1 MIKKKLLIFFLFLGL
16 HSCANVNQE
25 SKLYEDVGF
34 LGKLSDIKVFDT
46 KLDAIVA
53 NTYPG
58 NSIKI
63 TNLLNKKNL
72 TLKNIEKKSISG
84 SRLIYVSESVIR
96 KLEVNKNLPYVKI
109 EEIRNSKSNPTF
121 VANKAEIF
129 QEEKKVLNTSRVSN
143 VEVVSLSKPRLK
155 ENVATNKKIYLEF
168 GSFYY
173 IDYAKELQK
182 NLKSFLSFENIVI
195 EGGKK
200 NYHVT
205 IGPISSISIYD
216 QLFFKLKN
224 KNYEG
229 YKILIK

>member
-1 MIKKKLLIFFLFLGL
+1 MIKKKLLIFFLLFGL
-16 HSCANVNQE
+16 YSCANVNQE
-25 SKLYEDVGF
+25 AKLYEDIGF
-34 LGKLSDIKVFDT
+34 LGKLSDIKVIDT
-46 KLDAIVA
+46 KLDAIVS
-53 NTYPG
+53 NSYPG
-58 NSIKI
+58 SSVKI
-63 TNLLNKKNL
+63 TNLLSAK
-72 TLKNIEKKSISG
+72 TLIVSNIEKKAING
-84 SRLIYVSESVIR
+84 SRLIYVSESVVS
-96 KLEVNKNLPYVKI
+96 KLEISKNLPYIKI
-109 EEIRNSKSNPTF
+109 EEIRSSKANPTF

-143 VEVVSLSKPRLK
+143 VEVISLGKPGLK
-155 ENVATNKKIYLEF
+155 ENIATNKKIYLEF

-173 IDYAKELQK
+173 IDYAKELQR

>member
-1 MIKKKLLIFFLFLGL
+1 M
-16 HSCANVNQE
+16 
-25 SKLYEDVGF
+25 
-34 LGKLSDIKVFDT
+34 SDIKVFDT

-84 SRLIYVSESVIR
+84 SRLIYVSDSVIR

-143 VEVVSLSKPRLK
+143 VEVVSARPR
-155 ENVATNKKIYLEF
+155 
-168 GSFYY
+168 
-173 IDYAKELQK
+173 
-182 NLKSFLSFENIVI
+182 
-195 EGGKK
+195 
-200 NYHVT
+200 
-205 IGPISSISIYD
+205 
-216 QLFFKLKN
+216 
-224 KNYEG
+224 
-229 YKILIK
+229 